1 MLPPDID
8 INKGVEL
15 LLRGEK
21 PKPTPQQK
29 NLIDLRFTLF
39 NKEFSL
45 SFNIKDKTSSDIYI
59 GQSVDIN
66 DDNEDYDD
74 DNDDY

>member
-45 SFNIKDKTSSDIYI
+45 SFNIKNTTS
-59 GQSVDIN
+59 N
-66 DDNEDYDD
+66 
-74 DNDDY
+74 